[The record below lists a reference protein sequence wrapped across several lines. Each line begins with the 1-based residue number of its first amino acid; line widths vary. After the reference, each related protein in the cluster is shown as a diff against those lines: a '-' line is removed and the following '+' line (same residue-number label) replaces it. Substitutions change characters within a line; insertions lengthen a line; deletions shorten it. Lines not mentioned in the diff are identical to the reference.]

1 MSNPLKLW
9 DNFWFAPASTF
20 RLDLIRM
27 GMGFW
32 LLLTYGAMSP
42 DLLLLYG
49 NDGMLPLEQMQD
61 YIEDPWLNS
70 VYFHLNANWQFWL
83 AHGIFLAACLGL
95 MLGTLANVCKFI
107 VLVGHLSYVHR
118 NPGLIYGV
126 DGITA
131 SILFALCLAPLGR
144 HLSPSKGKG
153 KGKGKS
159 ERMPPPAPS
168 AWGNACLRII
178 QLQMAVLFFY
188 SGVEKLRGETWWS
201 GDALWIALNNF
212 EFNNLPVDLLAQ
224 HYWLV
229 NLLVYA
235 TLLLELAY
243 PFLVWGRA
251 TRPFFLAGAIAL
263 HLGIA
268 AMMGLY
274 FFSGVMIL
282 GHLAFLRDDWLRQGP
297 AKPTDTDPENRRAP
311 SIGSGLAD

>member
-1 MSNPLKLW
+1 MSNPFYLW
-9 DNFWFAPASTF
+9 DDFWFSPASTF
-20 RLDLIRM
+20 RLDLIRA

-32 LLLTYGAMSP
+32 LLLTYGTMSP

-49 NDGMLPLEQMQD
+49 NDGILPLEQMQD
-61 YIEDPWLNS
+61 YIEDPWLHS
-70 VYFHLNANWQFWL
+70 IYFHFDAHWQFWL

-144 HLSPSKGKG
+144 HLALSKRKTL
-153 KGKGKS
+153 
-159 ERMPPPAPS
+159 PAPS

-243 PFLVWGRA
+243 PFLIWGRG
-251 TRPFFLAGAIAL
+251 TRPLFLAVAIAL

-268 AMMGLY
+268 VLMGLY

-282 GHLAFLRDDWLRQGP
+282 GHLAFLRDEWLRQSP
-297 AKPTDTDPENRRAP
+297 AKSPDTDAENRRAP